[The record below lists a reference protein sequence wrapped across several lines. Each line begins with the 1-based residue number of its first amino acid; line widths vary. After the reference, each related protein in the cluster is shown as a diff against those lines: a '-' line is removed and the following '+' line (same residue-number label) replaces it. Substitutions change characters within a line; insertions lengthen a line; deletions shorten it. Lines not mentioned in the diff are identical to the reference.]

1 VSDFKPTTK
10 QDVIEMLQR
19 MPDDATLD
27 DMMYALSV
35 RQHVDEGLRD
45 IAEGRTISHEEVK
58 QRLMKWVESA
68 GQ

>member
-1 VSDFKPTTK
+1 VKEFKPTTK

-19 MPDDATLD
+19 MPDDVTLED
-27 DMMYALSV
+27 IMYAISV

-45 IAEGRTISHEEVK
+45 IAEGRTVSHEEVK
-58 QRLMKWVESA
+58 RSLAKWAESA